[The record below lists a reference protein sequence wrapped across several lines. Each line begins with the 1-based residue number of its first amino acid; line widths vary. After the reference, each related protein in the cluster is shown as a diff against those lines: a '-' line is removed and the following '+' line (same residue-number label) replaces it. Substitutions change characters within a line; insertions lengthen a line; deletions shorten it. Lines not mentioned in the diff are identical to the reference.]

1 MNTIDPMV
9 SALIALCKAE
19 GGEKFVA
26 DKAVV
31 SAENLLQITKGV
43 KLPSGNPRGVGPG
56 LRVKI
61 SKAYPNWLASGAIDI
76 KNTSNSLTVPVQQ
89 APVAINN
96 AAINTALET
105 LCSALE
111 QVAPAMRDALL
122 GTLASLVK
130 SPGNVQLKDAL
141 LTMLTPAAFTQQPQK
156 AA

>member
-1 MNTIDPMV
+1 MATEYGSRLKQSRKHAGFTQVELSKKTGIPQSTISTAEREGYGSGETPV
-9 SALIALCKAE
+9 YAQACGVNAL
-19 GGEKFVA
+19 
-26 DKAVV
+26 
-31 SAENLLQITKGV
+31 
-43 KLPSGNPRGVGPG
+43 
-56 LRVKI
+56 
-61 SKAYPNWLASGAIDI
+61 WLANGTGEMLE
-76 KNTSNSLTVPVQQ
+76 NTSNSLTAPVQQ

-111 QVAPAMRDALL
+111 QVDPAMRDALS

-141 LTMLTPAAFTQQPQK
+141 LTMLTPAAFAHQPQK